1 MRRILVGMAV
11 LALSGAASA
20 AGGGGGNL
28 PRAPVRYG
36 DIEAA
41 QRGAAVFV
49 NYCMGCHGM
58 RHMRYGRLAEDLGI
72 SEDRIKK
79 FLIHVS
85 SGGGGDAGADGPV
98 FWSAKGGADGL
109 PVGLGDGMESAMDS
123 EDGKEWFYQAPPPDL
138 SLSARLRGPD
148 WLYAYLRGFY
158 RDPGRPGGWNNA
170 VFENAAM
177 PHVLADLQG
186 VYARD
191 AETGGMVQI
200 SEGRMAPEEYDK
212 LAGDLVSFMAY
223 AGEPSRAKRIKTGYL
238 VMAFLLVLL
247 LATYFLYREYWKDIK

>member
-1 MRRILVGMAV
+1 MRRISPVRKAALVL
-11 LALSGAASA
+11 LALLGAPALA
-20 AGGGGGNL
+20 AGGAANL
-28 PRAPVRYG
+28 PQAPVQYG

-58 RHMRYGRLAEDLGI
+58 RHMRYGRMAEDLGI
-72 SEDRIKK
+72 SEGQIES
-79 FLIHVS
+79 FLIHNE
-85 SGGGGDAGADGPV
+85 
-98 FWSAKGGADGL
+98 F
-109 PVGLGDGMESAMDS
+109 GLGDGMQSAMNS

-138 SLSARLRGPD
+138 SLSSRLRGPD

-191 AETGGMVQI
+191 AETGEAVQI
-200 SEGRMAPEEYDK
+200 SEGRMTPAEYDE
-212 LAGDLVSFMAY
+212 LAGNLVAFMAY
-223 AGEPSRAKRIKTGYL
+223 AGEPARAVRLKTGYL
-238 VMAFLLVLL
+238 VMAFLLALL
-247 LATYFLYREYWKDIK
+247 LASYFLYREYWKDIK